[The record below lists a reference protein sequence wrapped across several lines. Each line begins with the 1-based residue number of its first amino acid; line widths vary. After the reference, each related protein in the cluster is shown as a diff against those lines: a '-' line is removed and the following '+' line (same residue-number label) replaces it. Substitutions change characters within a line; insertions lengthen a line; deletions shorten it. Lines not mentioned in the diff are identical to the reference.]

1 MSTPFYS
8 IGTVGILVLAACSS
22 PTKDTAREA
31 PVRLPGTTYTL
42 TDTTIQAVLDADGI
56 AQPLLQAT
64 LSTKLTGNVASVLVT
79 EGDAVVAGQ
88 PLVRIDAR
96 ELAARQAQMAASL
109 ADAQA
114 IQSNAATQAGRIR
127 ALYADDAATR
137 SQLDGVETGLARA
150 DAGVHAAQ
158 AAAAELGAMNTYS
171 VVRAPF
177 AGIVTHRF
185 VDPGAFATPG
195 APLVTVQ
202 DASQLRVSASV
213 TPDVARGIRR
223 GQQLA
228 ATVEGTAMT
237 ARVEGVIPA
246 ATGNLYTINA
256 LVPNARG
263 TNLSGSTASLSLPL
277 GTRKALV
284 VPTSAV
290 SRSGDLTGVTL
301 RTANG
306 DERRWVRLGHTAG
319 SKVEVISGLRS
330 GDVIV
335 VPPAAT
341 PAPDGRR

>member
-1 MSTPFYS
+1 MTTPFHS
-8 IGTVGILVLAACSS
+8 IGIAGILVLAACSA
-22 PTKDTAREA
+22 PTKETAREA

-42 TDTTIQAVLDADGI
+42 TDTTIQAMLDADGV
-56 AQPLLQAT
+56 AQPFLQAT

-79 EGDAVVAGQ
+79 EGDAVEAGQ

-96 ELAARQAQMAASL
+96 ELTARHAQLAASL
-109 ADAQA
+109 ADAEA

-127 ALYADDAATR
+127 ALYADEAATR

-150 DAGVHAAQ
+150 NAGVHAAQ
-158 AAAAELGAMNTYS
+158 AAAKELDAMNAYS

-256 LVPNARG
+256 LVANAHG
-263 TNLSGSTASLSLPL
+263 TNLSGSTATLSLPL
-277 GTRKALV
+277 GMRKALV
-284 VPTSAV
+284 VPTRAV

-301 RTANG
+301 RTADG
-306 DERRWVRLGHTAG
+306 DEKRWVQLGHTAG
-319 SKVEVISGLRS
+319 SSIEVISGLRS
-330 GDVIV
+330 GDVVI
-335 VPPAAT
+335 VPPVAA

>member
-1 MSTPFYS
+1 MTTPFRS
-8 IGTVGILVLAACSS
+8 IGTVAILLLAACSS
-22 PTKDTAREA
+22 PTKGTAREA
-31 PVRLPGTTYTL
+31 PARLPGTRYTL
-42 TDTTIQAVLDADGI
+42 TDTTIQTVLDADGV

-109 ADAQA
+109 ADAEA
-114 IQSNAATQAGRIR
+114 IQGNAATQAGRIR

-150 DAGVHAAQ
+150 NAGVHAAQ

-177 AGIVTHRF
+177 AGIVTRRY

-195 APLVTVQ
+195 APLITVQ
-202 DASQLRVSASV
+202 DGSQLRVRASV
-213 TPDVARGIRR
+213 TPEVARGIRR

-228 ATVEGTAMT
+228 VTIEGTAMT

-246 ATGNLYTINA
+246 GTGNLYTINA
-256 LVPNARG
+256 LVPNAHG
-263 TNLSGSTASLSLPL
+263 TNLSGSSATLSLPL

-290 SRSGDLTGVTL
+290 SRSGDLTSVTL
-301 RTANG
+301 RTTDG
-306 DERRWVRLGHTAG
+306 DERRWVRLGHTTG
-319 SKVEVISGLRS
+319 SNVEIISGLRS
-330 GDVIV
+330 GDVII
-335 VPPAAT
+335 VPPAVA